1 MFAAPGWGAAR
12 LLPSVV
18 SEMLTPGPE
27 GSKKTYCAPAGDAIY
42 QLTLHKCAT
51 SPMGE
56 RGSKNASY
64 ERCRSLVTS
73 RDETFQFDTKAGRG
87 GPHRPT
93 ARWET
98 YNKRG
103 VFYLLMRI
111 GAANRAN
118 QARKAFRAAADKD
131 RRSVTD
137 CY

>member
-1 MFAAPGWGAAR
+1 MFVAPGWGAAR

-56 RGSKNASY
+56 RGSKNASTRDA
-64 ERCRSLVTS
+64 EVLS
-73 RDETFQFDTKAGRG
+73 RVETRRFNLIQKRVEAARIV
-87 GPHRPT
+87 PT

-103 VFYLLMRI
+103 VFLSINEDRCGKSRKS
-111 GAANRAN
+111 GA
-118 QARKAFRAAADKD
+118 KAFRAAADKNPK
-131 RRSVTD
+131 V